1 MQDPRKNKP
10 QNGDAREGFNQA
22 SDFTSRVR
30 DAEHS
35 LDGDDDKPAAVINK
49 GVKLPAPQ
57 NDDTP
62 AKDKPVTYDFI
73 PYRSHEPRVKPGFDP
88 DMMDDVDYTSAYGDD
103 GDDDEYDD
111 PRMDDPLFRIAER
124 LLPDRPEILNTL
136 DVISNVDLDS
146 LIAAGIIEE
155 EMRGHMP
162 DKQVDRLT
170 AAALLSGAENAFDVL
185 GEVSKKTADLM
196 VDFNMVAVDKPPT
209 PQDFAKLSPDIQRLI
224 IAFDAGDMEEL
235 AKGLRSKTAFV
246 PDDEALGE
254 IAHFLAAASQNR
266 SAPATKGDIRLM
278 QRAARAFNEV
288 SSLLPLDIEL
298 RMNGETEMA
307 VYNKNALDAPEV
319 RRLKKPG
326 TPKNEP
332 KPPKH

>member
-10 QNGDAREGFNQA
+10 QNGDARPDFNRA

-35 LDGDDDKPAAVINK
+35 LDGDDGTPAAVINK
-49 GVKLPAPQ
+49 GVKPPAPQ
-57 NDDTP
+57 NDNS

-73 PYRSHEPRVKPGFDP
+73 PYRSNEPRVKPGFDP
-88 DMMDDVDYTSAYGDD
+88 EMMDDVDYNSAFGED
-103 GDDDEYDD
+103 DDDENDD

-209 PQDFAKLSPDIQRLI
+209 PQEFAKLSPDIQRLV
-224 IAFDAGDMEEL
+224 IAFDAADMEEL

-266 SAPATKGDIRLM
+266 SAPATPGDIRLM

-298 RMNGETEMA
+298 RMNSETGMA

-319 RRLKKPG
+319 RRIKKPG